1 MLSKKK
7 TGGFLTKDG
16 FRKFFF
22 IYLLFL
28 LIAVVLVL
36 GVYRLFTVS
45 FEKAQPDGP
54 VRDFI
59 ESLEDDHVLYSLL
72 NEKLSVSAGAFETR
86 EQIIRGAYM
95 QAVRAG
101 DLAYGREYAVAG
113 ESESENEQDFAVY
126 LNEQKIFTLTV
137 ERHPR
142 KAGFFMDSWSLWDSV
157 VHQEGFGVVP
167 TDYQV
172 VAPAGASVT
181 VNGKDASG
189 VTQTSENVVLC
200 SFEEE
205 ALRADVCRLNGM
217 YVLPEI
223 AVVSDGQEMQQTN
236 RAGSVLYYLDGGDA
250 FRTCTFTVPYGMEVY
265 LNGTMLNKANCF
277 SYEKADYPAEAA
289 SPYGMPE
296 TYRYTVRYLRR
307 EPEVTANYY
316 GVDVEPMQTGNAYS
330 FTYPA
335 EMLYTLRV
343 EVPDG
348 ADVTVGGIPLEKSA
362 AATERMS
369 SFKLGS
375 YASYLDNFPMTQVYL
390 LEGLYLVPEVEVTLA
405 GQPLTREPDSS
416 VGGRELLYTYLPAAS
431 EELQA
436 EQEAKVKK
444 FVRAYVTYTGQGK
457 YNLSSNLHSLL
468 DLCIRKSGAYQT
480 AVSAQDELIWA
491 TQYSGMEYN
500 YLTTSD
506 YVRLSDDC
514 YVCKAAFS
522 VDVSR
527 AGVVKHSEVSMSIL
541 MIHTGGE
548 WKVAE
553 FSYL

>member
-7 TGGFLTKDG
+7 TGGFLTGEG

-22 IYLLFL
+22 IYLLLL

-59 ESLEDDHVLYSLL
+59 ESLEDDFVLYDLL
-72 NEKLSVSAGAFETR
+72 NEKLSISAGAFENR

-95 QAVRAG
+95 PAVRSG
-101 DLAYGREYAVAG
+101 DIAYGREYSVG
-113 ESESENEQDFAVY
+113 GNTENEQSFAVY
-126 LNEQKIFTLTV
+126 LNEQRIFTVTV

-142 KAGFFMDSWSLWDSV
+142 KAGFFMDSWSLWDAV
-157 VHQEGFGVVP
+157 VYQEGFGISPV
-167 TDYQV
+167 DYQV
-172 VAPAGASVT
+172 VVPAGSSVII
-181 VNGKDASG
+181 NGKDASG
-189 VTQTSENVVLC
+189 VTQSSENVVLC

-205 ALRADVCRLNGM
+205 ALCADVCHLNGL
-217 YVLPEI
+217 YVLPQI
-223 AVVSDGQEMQQTN
+223 SVVSEGQAMQQTN
-236 RAGSVLYYLDGGDA
+236 RAGNILYYLDGGDS
-250 FRTCTFTVPYGMEVY
+250 FRTCTFTAPYGMEVY

-296 TYRYTVRYLRR
+296 TYRYTVRYLRH

-316 GVDVEPMQTGNAYS
+316 GVDVEPVQTGNAYS

-348 ADVTVGGIPLEKSA
+348 ADVTVGGIPLKKSA

-369 SFKLGS
+369 SFKLGN
-375 YASYLDNFPMTQVYL
+375 YASYLDSFPMTQVYT
-390 LEGLYLVPEVEVTLA
+390 LEGLYLVPEVTVTLA
-405 GQPLTREPDSS
+405 GQPLTREPDSAVS
-416 VGGRELLYTYLPAAS
+416 GRELLYTYLPAAS

-436 EQEAKVKK
+436 EQEARVKK

-480 AVSAQDELIWA
+480 AVSAQDEFVWA

-506 YVRLSDDC
+506 YVRLSEDC

-527 AGVVKHSEVSMSIL
+527 AGVAKHSEVSMSIL